1 MARNLGERH
10 RGGALPPPWPPSPL
24 QGAGIGVSELSVLEA
39 FRVTRSENGL
49 YCRSLR
55 THPWPEKTLNLPHAP
70 FAWVKE
76 GLSF

>member
-1 MARNLGERH
+1 MA
-10 RGGALPPPWPPSPL
+10 PSPL

-76 GLSF
+76 GLPF